1 MDCNPIDCAGINR
14 TQHPLSHEIAMSA
27 QPPIAARH
35 KGFNRAEI
43 VDRNFIEFVHDW
55 RGAAVP
61 TPRDDDAVLPGSAL
75 DARGFR
81 ELFES
86 QLISRHLDLMA
97 RVLRVKNK
105 VFYTIGSSGH
115 EGNAMLARLTRH
127 TDPAFLHYRS
137 GAFMA
142 ERFRKLPDMDPVMD
156 SALSFAASK
165 DDPASGGRH
174 KVWGSK
180 P

>member
-1 MDCNPIDCAGINR
+1 MNAI
-14 TQHPLSHEIAMSA
+14 A
-27 QPPIAARH
+27 QPISARH

-43 VDRNFIEFVHDW
+43 VDRNFLELVRDW
-55 RGAAVP
+55 RGE
-61 TPRDDDAVLPGSAL
+61 PRPAPPPDAPLRPGSAL
-75 DARGFR
+75 DTKGFL

-127 TDPAFLHYRS
+127 TDPA
-137 GAFMA
+137 
-142 ERFRKLPDMDPVMD
+142 
-156 SALSFAASK
+156 
-165 DDPASGGRH
+165 
-174 KVWGSK
+174 
-180 P
+180 